1 MSDPQL
7 LQRLDGDFAPR
18 VDAIEKD
25 NEAQKP
31 QMQAVINKLS
41 DALRAVDQPLILR
54 HAKTLEGQVEVYAGL
69 VARVRKLV
77 AELGAIDTK
86 DPEALKRI
94 EALTKRA
101 SAAEGKILRNYEQ
114 LKKLLDMAHQKGRDP
129 AIAKALTEWAG
140 MESWMTTQRD
150 VLRIRVKQLQTLLE
164 LVKSSAAD
172 GDAKS
177 FAQAQEKAKVRL
189 TWKPTQLEVGDH
201 FMRFCHNCQAA
212 LGKDLQS
219 EFQRDYQKFKRMV
232 TEMAELNDQL
242 DALLATIQKMKM
254 PAATSAKLDVHK
266 AAGVLGVAEAKL
278 KKAWDGAQP
287 GAPEKALDGLAKELK
302 LKTTGKEMVATLRKE
317 KLLA

>member
-1 MSDPQL
+1 MSDAQL

-31 QMQAVINKLS
+31 EMQAVINKLS

-54 HAKTLEGQVEVYAGL
+54 YAKTLEGQVEIYAGL
-69 VARVRKLV
+69 VTRVRRLV

-86 DPEALKRI
+86 DADALKRI
-94 EALTKRA
+94 EGLTKRA
-101 SAAEGKILRNYEQ
+101 SAAEDKILRNYEQ
-114 LKKLLDMAHQKGRDP
+114 LKKLLDMAHQKGKDP

-150 VLRIRVKQLQTLLE
+150 VLRIRVKQMQTLLE
-164 LVKSSAAD
+164 LAKSSAAD

-189 TWKPTQLEVGDH
+189 TWKPTQREVGDH
-201 FMRFCHNCQAA
+201 YMNFCNNCKAA
-212 LGKDLQS
+212 LGKDLQA
-219 EFQRDYQKFKRMV
+219 ELQRDFEKFKRMV
-232 TEMAELNDQL
+232 SELADLNDQL

-254 PAATSAKLDVHK
+254 PAVAPKLDVHK
-266 AAGVLGVAEAKL
+266 AAGLLNVAEAKL
-278 KKAWDGAQP
+278 KKAWDGAAP
-287 GAPEKALDGLAKELK
+287 GAAEKALDGLARELK
-302 LKTTGKEMVATLRKE
+302 LKTTGKEMVATLRKA